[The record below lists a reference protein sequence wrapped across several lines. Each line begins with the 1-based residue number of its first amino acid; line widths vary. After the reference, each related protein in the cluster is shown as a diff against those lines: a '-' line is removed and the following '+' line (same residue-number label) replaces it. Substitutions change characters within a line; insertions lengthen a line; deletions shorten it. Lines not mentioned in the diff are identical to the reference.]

1 MPDLQSIAVNDRES
15 TPITHTFTPRSKEN
29 GVGITGESSGV
40 PVGENTLSVSM
51 RKVGSK
57 YKGRL
62 RIVMPV
68 VVTQT
73 IDSVDSPLVTRTAYA
88 DLQVTFDESSST
100 QERDNLIG
108 MLADS
113 LGTAKTLVNDSLVE
127 LEGVY

>member
-1 MPDLQSIAVNDRES
+1 MPDLQSIAVNDRET

>member
-1 MPDLQSIAVNDRES
+1 MPELQSIAIDDRES
-15 TPITHTFTPRSKEN
+15 TPVTHTFTPRSKDN
-29 GVGITGESSGV
+29 GIGVCGESSGV
-40 PVGENTLSVSM
+40 PLGENTLSISM
-51 RKVGSK
+51 RRAGTK

-62 RIVMPV
+62 RMAMPV

-88 DLQVTFDESSST
+88 DLQVTFDQSSST

-108 MLADS
+108 LLADA
-113 LGTAKTLVNDSLVE
+113 LGSSKTLVNDCLVD